1 MISLLNRTIIHII
14 FFSRLCG
21 QIDLYVSE
29 FRLFPDEI
37 QMLDLQ
43 PDMVQWSVA
52 GRFLLLDKMAQQLIG
67 LGLIGDVQMVGGF
80 GRQNYTFVEPVW
92 MGVTPGGIL
101 VVDRLDNRIISLD
114 YRLNFIH
121 SSVLEPRIFPELAAV
136 DPWGELF
143 LYSSQYH
150 SIFSVKRG
158 VIDPIP
164 HIDLN
169 TYSDIR
175 SCVRE
180 VAVNQDGTIGVLTC
194 DDNVHLFSKLGQ
206 YRRSIPALLSKT
218 YFLVPLRNDWFVF
231 DQDGNGVSILDNV
244 KLEIPGVSVPVMDIK
259 GLNRSIAVLSKD
271 HILILNVQYQ

>member
-1 MISLLNRTIIHII
+1 M
-14 FFSRLCG
+14 
-21 QIDLYVSE
+21 
-29 FRLFPDEI
+29 
-37 QMLDLQ
+37 
-43 PDMVQWSVA
+43 
-52 GRFLLLDKMAQQLIG
+52 
-67 LGLIGDVQMVGGF
+67 GDVQMVGGF

-180 VAVNQDGTIGVLTC
+180 IAVNQDGTIGVLTC
-194 DDNVHLFSKLGQ
+194 DGNVHLFSRLGQ
-206 YRRSIPALLSKT
+206 YHRSIPALVSKT

-231 DQDGNGVSILDNV
+231 NQNGNGVSILDNV